1 MQTIRRSTQ
10 GDERFRA
17 LFEHAPVGVALC
29 DPDGSFSDVNAT
41 FRDILSG
48 TGIDP
53 DAGNLLDLLGYVPA
67 DADEIAQWRDGLDG
81 VRRGD
86 QPVARVQLSLAPPDG
101 PPRFVQ
107 VTAARVSL
115 GDRAYLLAHLEDA
128 TGRRLEEQRLIYLA
142 THDALTTLPNR
153 ELVQQRLVAA
163 LARSGANQLPI
174 GVLYIDLDHFKEIN
188 DDHGHQVGDA
198 LLASVG
204 RRLSAVLRSG
214 DSAGRLSGD
223 EFLVV
228 AGDVADETALAE
240 LVKRIDR
247 TLCQPVVVDELAVP
261 LTVPL
266 TASIGAVLSRAG
278 DQPASLIRRAD
289 AAMYAA
295 KRARRRQAERKR
307 GHGRG
312 QGPTNG
318 HGYGRG
324 VGLLVQKQLVFE
336 QAAVAEQR

>member
-1 MQTIRRSTQ
+1 VQTTRRPTQ

-29 DPDGSFSDVNAT
+29 DPDGTFSDVNAT

-48 TGIDP
+48 TGVDP
-53 DAGNLLDLLGYVPA
+53 DAGNLLDLLEYVPA
-67 DADEIAQWRDGLDG
+67 EADEIAQWRDGLDA
-81 VRRGD
+81 VRTGA

-115 GDRAYLLAHLEDA
+115 GERAYLLTHLEDA

-142 THDALTTLPNR
+142 THDALTSLPNR

-163 LARSGANQLPI
+163 LARSTANRLPI
-174 GVLYIDLDHFKEIN
+174 GVLYIDLDQFKAIN
-188 DDHGHQVGDA
+188 DHYGHPVGDA
-198 LLASVG
+198 LLAAVG
-204 RRLSAVLRSG
+204 QRLSTVLRSG

-228 AGDVADETALAE
+228 AGDVVDEIALAE

-247 TLCQPVVVDELAVP
+247 TLCQPVETGGQ
-261 LTVPL
+261 TVPL

-295 KRARRRQAERKR
+295 KRARRRQAERQRGR
-307 GHGRG
+307 GHG
-312 QGPTNG
+312 QGPATGRG
-318 HGYGRG
+318 HGHG
-324 VGLLVQKQLVFE
+324 VGLVAQKQLVFE
-336 QAAVAEQR
+336 QAAVAEQH